1 MSLTDT
7 HSLSLP
13 QLGWRPVFQQQLSLE
28 DMEHNALARVAAHH
42 RSGYVCWSEQGEF
55 HLDIHAKLPAMT
67 VGDWIVI
74 DHSQQFVRLLD
85 RQSLFS
91 RKAAGNRAYEQLIAA
106 NVDTV
111 FIVSSLNQDFNL
123 SRIERYLALAR
134 EAQVEPVI
142 VLSKADLCDDT
153 EDKRRQVQDLSP
165 LLSVETIN
173 ALNNE
178 SCQVLHSWCKI
189 GRTIA
194 VMGSSGVGKSTL
206 VNTLMGEQV
215 QETGGIREQDSKGRH
230 TTTARF
236 LLPMPSGALLLDT
249 PGMRE
254 LQIADCEHGVA
265 QTFADVESLAQ
276 QCRFSDCRHQSEP
289 GCAVNRA
296 VESGELDARRL
307 KNYQKLL
314 AEQLY
319 NSETI
324 AERHARHR
332 RFSKMVRNAQNVIK
346 QP

>member
-1 MSLTDT
+1 MSLINT
-7 HSLSLP
+7 HTLSLP

-28 DMEHNALARVAAHH
+28 EIEHTIFARIAAHH
-42 RSGYVCWSEQGEF
+42 RSGYVCWSERGEF

-67 VGDWIVI
+67 VGDWILI
-74 DHSQQFVRLLD
+74 DSNQQFVRLLD
-85 RQSLFS
+85 RQSLFR
-91 RKAAGNRAYEQLIAA
+91 RKAAGSRAYEQLIAA
-106 NVDTV
+106 NVDTL

-142 VLSKADLCDDT
+142 VLTKADLCTDG
-153 EDKRRQVQDLSP
+153 EAKRRDVQALSP
-165 LLSVETIN
+165 LLNVETIN
-173 ALNNE
+173 ALDHD
-178 SCQVLHSWCKI
+178 SCQVLHAWCKT
-189 GRTIA
+189 GSTVA

-206 VNTLMGEQV
+206 VNTLMGETIQS
-215 QETGGIREQDSKGRH
+215 TGGIREQDSKGRH

-236 LLPMPSGALLLDT
+236 LLPMPGGALLLDT

-265 QTFADVESLAQ
+265 ETFADVASLAQ
-276 QCRFSDCRHQSEP
+276 QCRFGDCQHQSEP
-289 GCAVNRA
+289 GCAVQRA
-296 VESGELDARRL
+296 LETGELDARRL
-307 KNYQKLL
+307 RNYQKLL

-332 RFSKMVRNAQNVIK
+332 RFSKMVRHAQIIK
-346 QP
+346 QS